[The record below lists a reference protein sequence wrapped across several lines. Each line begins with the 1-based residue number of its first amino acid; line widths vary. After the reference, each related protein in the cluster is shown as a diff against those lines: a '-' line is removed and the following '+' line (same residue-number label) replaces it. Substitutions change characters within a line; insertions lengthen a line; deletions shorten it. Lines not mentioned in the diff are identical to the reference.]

1 MKSVRGIAAQA
12 DDVLL
17 LGKLAKTDTAF
28 IICVNLFLTLRG
40 FRFNNSLPV
49 IQCDHTVDVSFLM
62 LCRKFF

>member
-1 MKSVRGIAAQA
+1 MKSVRGIATQA

-17 LGKLAKTDTAF
+17 LGKLAKTDTAL
-28 IICVNLFLTLRG
+28 IICVSLFLTLCG

-49 IQCDHTVDVSFLM
+49 IQSDHTVDVSFLM